1 MGNKEI
7 GKLGNFIECLE
18 HLRKVFFYEE
28 NFNFCGD
35 FFCVDISIFASGQ
48 IYISQIQIT
57 GGKNNTGN
65 DFIEFFNAISSPVN
79 LKGCHL
85 VKRPGDADSD
95 TLVKSWSRDA
105 FIPAKSFYLWAN
117 SGYTSIGAKPDV
129 VSSAT
134 ISENSGV
141 ALRFGSVNTGKILD
155 AVSWGKTG
163 NEFKN
168 VSLLNPLANQ
178 GLIRKDL
185 YQDPSAYAISASVP
199 RNSLVNDLAAAFMA
213 SQETD
218 AVIKNNPD
226 EPPEKDL
233 PSAAK
238 KSSEDSSVKTPPADN
253 IIAQAGEESAG
264 GIPTSSAN
272 SYPTQT
278 YSVNQDSKQGA
289 IKYLIL
295 SGAALFLLL
304 GIAWRFLFSKK
315 NKKII

>member
-1 MGNKEI
+1 M
-7 GKLGNFIECLE
+7 
-18 HLRKVFFYEE
+18 RKILIFAAIFFAWT
-28 NFNFCGD
+28 
-35 FFCVDISIFASGQ
+35 VPIFASGQ

-65 DFIEFFNAISSPVN
+65 DFIEFFNASSSPVN

-85 VKRPGDADSD
+85 VKRPASADSD

-218 AVIKNNPD
+218 AVIKNNSAAT
-226 EPPEKDL
+226 PEKKL
-233 PSAAK
+233 PIAKEIAPEDASA
-238 KSSEDSSVKTPPADN
+238 KTPPAN
-253 IIAQAGEESAG
+253 NTIAQVEGESVDRISA
-264 GIPTSSAN
+264 SSTN

-278 YSVNQDSKQGA
+278 YLVNQGSKQGA

>member
-1 MGNKEI
+1 M
-7 GKLGNFIECLE
+7 
-18 HLRKVFFYEE
+18 
-28 NFNFCGD
+28 
-35 FFCVDISIFASGQ
+35 
-48 IYISQIQIT
+48 
-57 GGKNNTGN
+57 
-65 DFIEFFNAISSPVN
+65 
-79 LKGCHL
+79 

-141 ALRFGSVNTGKILD
+141 AFCFGSVNTGKILD

-178 GLIRKDL
+178 GLMQTIVSGPVGLCYFCLRPAQLFGKH
-185 YQDPSAYAISASVP
+185 
-199 RNSLVNDLAAAFMA
+199 LAAAFMA

-264 GIPTSSAN
+264 GIPTSW
-272 SYPTQT
+272 QT
-278 YSVNQDSKQGA
+278 VTPRKP
-289 IKYLIL
+289 I
-295 SGAALFLLL
+295 
-304 GIAWRFLFSKK
+304 R
-315 NKKII
+315 

>member
-1 MGNKEI
+1 MSRI
-7 GKLGNFIECLE
+7 LIIAAVLFAWT
-18 HLRKVFFYEE
+18 FP
-28 NFNFCGD
+28 
-35 FFCVDISIFASGQ
+35 IFASGQ

-57 GGKNNTGN
+57 GGKNNTEN
-65 DFIEFFNAISSPVN
+65 DFIEFFNASSSPVN

-85 VKRPGDADSD
+85 VKRPASADSD
-95 TLVKSWSRDA
+95 TLVKSWSRDS
-105 FIPAKSFYLWAN
+105 FIPAKSFHLWAN

-155 AVSWGKTG
+155 AVSWGKTS

-168 VSLLNPLANQ
+168 VSLLNPSANQ

-185 YQDPSAYAISASVP
+185 YQNLSAYAISASVP

-218 AVIKNNPD
+218 AVIKNNSAAT
-226 EPPEKDL
+226 PEKKL
-233 PSAAK
+233 PIAKEIAPEDASA
-238 KSSEDSSVKTPPADN
+238 KTPPADN
-253 IIAQAGEESAG
+253 TIAQVEVESVG
-264 GIPTSSAN
+264 GISTSSAN

-278 YSVNQDSKQGA
+278 YSANQDAKQSA
-289 IKYLIL
+289 IKYLVL
-295 SGAALFLLL
+295 SGAALLALSA
-304 GIAWRFLFSKK
+304 IAKKFLFTRKK
-315 NKKII
+315 